1 MGIVN
6 YPFERR
12 EKRSKQTYKAIKY
25 QLQHIFENQALD
37 SFVLGDSNG
46 LVLASAGEEIDASV
60 LAAFAPVL
68 HKHRGNSS
76 RQAVIDKVASM
87 MPDAD
92 LDTLRI
98 RPFMIDG
105 ELLFLCSVG
114 ERSIRGEAGIYRA
127 VTGIRRIMRQTSA
140 AA

>member
-1 MGIVN
+1 MGLIN

-12 EKRSKQTYKAIKY
+12 EQRSTQTYQAIHH
-25 QLQHIFENQALD
+25 QLQHIFENQQLD

-60 LAAFAPVL
+60 LAAFAPVI
-68 HKHRGNSS
+68 HKHRGKSS
-76 RQAVIDKVASM
+76 RQGILSKIEGM
-87 MPDAD
+87 MPAAE

-105 ELLFLCSVG
+105 ELLFLCSLG
-114 ERSIRGEAGIYRA
+114 ERTIRGEAGLYRA
-127 VTGIRRIMRQTSA
+127 VTGIRRIMRQTSEA
-140 AA
+140 A

>member
-1 MGIVN
+1 MGLIN

-12 EKRSKQTYKAIKY
+12 EKRSEQTYQAIKY
-25 QLQHIFENQALD
+25 QLEHIFENQHLE

-60 LAAFAPVL
+60 LAAFAPVI
-68 HKHRGNSS
+68 HKHRGKSS
-76 RQAVIDKVASM
+76 RQNILSKVASM
-87 MPDAD
+87 MPKAE

-105 ELLFLCSVG
+105 EMLFLCSLG
-114 ERSIRGEAGIYRA
+114 ERSIRGEAGLYRA
-127 VTGIRRIMRQTSA
+127 VTGIRRIMRQTCEA
-140 AA
+140 A